1 MFLFQP
7 RNRNAEGLVYTDLQL
22 NQSIDADDKPRSRKP
37 IQTSDLM
44 LDQMGGGPDTGPGHT
59 VYADIR
65 RV

>member
-7 RNRNAEGLVYTDLQL
+7 QNRNAEGLVYADLQL
-22 NQSIDADDKPRSRKP
+22 SQWDMDDHPRSRKP

-44 LDQMGGGPDTGPGHT
+44 LDQVGRYT